1 MPTVE
6 FGDTPA
12 DMRLTQEAY
21 GIPALQDFNAFV
33 ANFVPVR
40 EEIVSISPFS
50 AVLRQYDAQ
59 GLFVTIS
66 LFGDLARGQVSSF
79 AVEAVGVR
87 ETVFGNFTATAAGE
101 FYGTGTGLQVN
112 LIQDN
117 SLLVRFTGFN
127 VPVNSGLPELPP
139 DSTLLAGA
147 DTITAGGGNQY
158 LLGYGGDDSLW
169 GWYGDDTLDGGPGA
183 DVMAGC
189 GGNDVYFVE
198 SDGDRIS
205 ESGDDGIDEV
215 RATVSLTL
223 PINVENLVLS
233 GSSSISGT
241 GNDLGNRIT
250 GNDGANALLGLGG
263 DDVLDG
269 GQGNDRLDGGNGADV
284 LWGGSGD
291 DTLIGGPPGWDFARL
306 APGDRLSISA
316 DGRFVAFDTFV
327 SLSEEDPGLD
337 YDVFVADLNESNV
350 RRISLLPGGVE
361 PIHGSSDPSISGAGR
376 FVAFVGG
383 GWSGSNT
390 WPQIIVKDLESD
402 EFVIASSSATGEVDY
417 AVSGDPVMSADG
429 RCVAFVSYSAI
440 LTPGDTNGATD
451 VFVKDL
457 QTGAIELVS
466 RAVAPANGRSS
477 DPSISADGRYVGFLS
492 EATNLVASPPTDYAG
507 YYVKDRVTGTLMLA
521 FESNGVSLGAPTLS
535 GDGRHVAWTN
545 GMTGDVF
552 VKDLDS
558 GTVASAWADPSG
570 APAGG
575 SALSLSHDGRY
586 VAFATRS
593 QRQPELE
600 LDGGPSDHP
609 CGRFDVLVRDL
620 LTGAITVATEP
631 SGRTGV
637 TLDADA
643 TALSADGSTVAMRV
657 GYPEGTWIAAAFAA
671 SVGSD
676 VLHGGD
682 GNDAYLLQ
690 AYDEIVEFPGAGID
704 AVTTT
709 LPAYAL
715 GPDIERLVYAGDG
728 DFAATGNDLDN
739 TLIGLAGNDTLNGAS
754 GNDVLDGGL
763 GIDLAIYSTTRA
775 GATFSTTAMGRTV
788 SSAFDG
794 TDTLA
799 SIERLRFADI
809 SVALDLDGNAGTV
822 AKTLGAVFG
831 EAEVANEVYAG
842 IGLYLLDAGMS
853 FENLMQLAIDA
864 HLGVGASHQAV
875 VDLLYTNVVGTPP
888 PADEAAF
895 FVALLDTHAFT
906 VSGLGVYAADFPLN
920 LTNIDLVGLA
930 QQGLEYAPY
939 AEG

>member
-6 FGDTPA
+6 FGDAPA
-12 DMRLTQEAY
+12 YLRLTQEAY
-21 GIPALQDFNAFV
+21 GIPALQDLNAF
-33 ANFVPVR
+33 AASFVPVR
-40 EEIVSISPFS
+40 EEIVSITPFS

-87 ETVFGNFTATAAGE
+87 ETVFGSFTATAAGD

-112 LIQDN
+112 LVQDN
-117 SLLVRFTGFN
+117 SLLVRLTGFS
-127 VPVNSGLPELPP
+127 VPVTSSLPELPP
-139 DSTLLAGA
+139 DSVLLAGA
-147 DTITAGGGNQY
+147 DTITAGAGNQY
-158 LLGYGGDDSLW
+158 LLGYGGDDALR

-183 DVMAGC
+183 DEMSGYW
-189 GGNDVYFVE
+189 GNDVYWVDNE
-198 SDGDRIS
+198 GDRIS

-215 RATVSLTL
+215 RATVTFTL
-223 PINVENLVLS
+223 PINVENLFLS
-233 GSSSISGT
+233 GSSSINGT
-241 GNDLGNRIT
+241 GNDLANRLT
-250 GNDGANALLGLGG
+250 GNEGANTLLGLGG

-269 GQGNDRLDGGNGADV
+269 GQGNDRLDGGRGANA

-291 DTLIGGPPGWDFARL
+291 DTLIGGLPGWDFARL

-316 DGRFVAFDTFV
+316 DGRFVAFDSSLGV
-327 SLSEEDPGLD
+327 S
-337 YDVFVADLNESNV
+337 VADLNEGTV
-350 RRISLLPGGVE
+350 RRVSLLPGGVE
-361 PIHGSSDPSISGAGR
+361 PVYGSSDPSISGSGR
-376 FVAFVGG
+376 FVAFVGS
-383 GWSGSNT
+383 GWSPDFNT
-390 WPQIIVKDLESD
+390 WPQIIVRDLNSE
-402 EFVIASSSATGEVDY
+402 EFVIASSSATGEIDY
-417 AVSGDPVMSADG
+417 AVSGDPVISADG
-429 RCVAFVSYSAI
+429 RCVAFFSYSAI

-451 VFVKDL
+451 IFVKDL

-466 RAVAPANGRSS
+466 RAAAPANGRSS
-477 DPSISADGRYVGFLS
+477 EPSISADGRYVGFLS
-492 EATNLVASPPTDYAG
+492 DATNLVASPPTDYAG

-521 FESNGVSLGAPTLS
+521 FESDGVSAGAPTLS
-535 GDGRHVAWTN
+535 GDGRHVAWSS
-545 GMTGDVF
+545 GLTGDVF

-600 LDGGPSDHP
+600 LDGWPSDSI
-609 CGRFDVLVRDL
+609 GRSDVLVRDM
-620 LTGAITVATEP
+620 LTGAFTVVTEP

-637 TLDADA
+637 MLDANS

-657 GYPEGTWIAAAFAA
+657 GYPEGTWVAAGFAA

-682 GNDAYLLQ
+682 GNDGYVLQ
-690 AYDEIVEFPGAGID
+690 AYDEIVESTGGGID
-704 AVTTT
+704 TVTTT
-709 LPAYAL
+709 LPAFEL
-715 GPDIERLVYAGDG
+715 GPEVERLVYSGDG
-728 DFAATGNDLDN
+728 DFSATGNDLDN
-739 TLIGLAGNDTLNGAS
+739 ALSGLAGNDTLYGGA
-754 GNDVLDGGL
+754 GNDELDGGP
-763 GIDLAIYSTTRA
+763 GRDLAVY
-775 GATFSTTAMGRTV
+775 GAARID
-788 SSAFDG
+788 SAFTATAAGWTITTSLDG

-799 SIERLRFADI
+799 RIERLKFADI
-809 SVALDLDGNAGTV
+809 RVALDIDGHAGTV
-822 AKTLGAVFG
+822 ARILGAVFG
-831 EAEVANEVYAG
+831 PAEVANEVYAG
-842 IGLYLLDAGMS
+842 IGLYFLDGGMTY
-853 FENLMQLAIDA
+853 EGLVQLAIDA
-864 HLGVGASHQAV
+864 QLGVGASHQAV

-888 PADEAAF
+888 PADEAAG

-906 VSGLGVYAADFPLN
+906 VAGLGIYAADFPLN
-920 LTNIDLVGLA
+920 LINIDLVGLA